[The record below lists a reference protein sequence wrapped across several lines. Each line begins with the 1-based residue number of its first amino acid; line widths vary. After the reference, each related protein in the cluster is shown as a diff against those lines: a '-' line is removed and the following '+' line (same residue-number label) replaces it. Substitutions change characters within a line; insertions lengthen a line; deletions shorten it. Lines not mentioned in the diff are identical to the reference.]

1 MRVTRLFNNTL
12 KEDPAEAEIVSHSLL
27 IRSGM
32 IRRLASGVFTYMPLG
47 WKVLNKIAG
56 IIRDEM
62 NGSGCQ
68 ELMMPILQPKELWE
82 QSGRWYVYG
91 KELVRLKDR
100 HDREYCLSPTHEEVI
115 TTVVR
120 NEVRSY
126 KDLPLNLYQI
136 QNKYRDEVRPRFGLI
151 RSREFLMKD
160 GYSFNKDDAS
170 LHETYQEMYDAYS
183 RIFNRCG
190 LNYRAVEAD
199 SGAIGGSSSHEFM
212 VLADTGEAAIAY
224 CGSCSYAANLEM
236 ATHAPRTYGD
246 AADGVE
252 SPLLKVHTPDR
263 RSIEE
268 VTEFLGLP
276 PEAMIKTL
284 VYKAVFKDSEK
295 LVCVALRGNREV
307 NEIKLKNAAGAIDIA
322 LADGEDVLA
331 AAGAPI
337 GFLGPVGLKGLD
349 LYVDE
354 EVLSLRNGATGAL
367 EADYHFTGVNPLRDF
382 PEGYASGDFHNVDE
396 EDRCPKCGG
405 SLQFKRGTEVGQV
418 FKLGTKYSEKM
429 DCRYLDENGREQLV
443 TMGCY
448 GIGVGRTMAASVEQ
462 NHDERGIIWP
472 MAIAP
477 YQVVLIPVNMKN
489 EELASIAEE
498 LYGKLLAEGV
508 EVVLD
513 DTPERAGVKFANAD
527 LIGWP
532 LKVVLGNRTVEDRTV
547 ELKVR
552 ETGEEAVLPIDDA
565 VEAIKAKIRELL

>member
-1 MRVTRLFNNTL
+1 MRVSQLFNKTL
-12 KEDPAEAEIVSHSLL
+12 KEDPAEAEVVSHSLL

-47 WKVLNKIAG
+47 WRVLNKISN
-56 IIRDEM
+56 IIREEM
-62 NGSGCQ
+62 NQSGCQ
-68 ELMMPILQPKELWE
+68 ELMMPIIQPKELWE

-115 TTVVR
+115 TTVVK
-120 NEVRSY
+120 NEIRSY

-170 LHETYQEMYDAYS
+170 LEQTYREMYDAYS

-212 VLADTGEAAIAY
+212 VLADTGEAAIVY
-224 CGSCSYAANLEM
+224 CDSCDYAANLEM
-236 ATHAPRTYGD
+236 ATHRKRDYDNGT
-246 AADGVE
+246 E
-252 SPLLKVHTPDR
+252 SRMEKVHTPGMK
-263 RSIEE
+263 SIEE
-268 VTEFLGLP
+268 VSSFLGI
-276 PEAMIKTL
+276 EADSMIKTL
-284 VYKAVFKDSEK
+284 IYKAVFKESEK

-307 NEIKLKNAAGAIDIA
+307 NEIKLLNAVGAIDIA
-322 LADGEDVLA
+322 LAEGDEVLKA
-331 AAGAPI
+331 TGTPI
-337 GFLGPVGLKGLD
+337 GFLGPVGLKGID

-354 EVLSLRNGATGAL
+354 EVLDLEDGVTGAMI
-367 EADYHFTGVNPLRDF
+367 EDYHLTGVKPIRDF
-382 PEGYASGDFHNVDE
+382 EKGYAAGDFHNVDE
-396 EDRCPKCGG
+396 LDRCPKCGG

-429 DCRYLDENGREQLV
+429 ECKFLDENGKERLV

-462 NHDERGIIWP
+462 NHDERGIYWP

-477 YQVVLIPVNMKN
+477 YQVVLIPVNTKN
-489 EELASIAEE
+489 QELVAIAEE
-498 LYGKLLAEGV
+498 LYARLLRDGV
-508 EVVLD
+508 EVILD
-513 DTPERAGVKFANAD
+513 DTNERAGVKFANAD
-527 LIGWP
+527 LIGYP
-532 LKVVLGNRTVEDRTV
+532 LKVVLGNKTVEEKTV
-547 ELKVR
+547 DFKVR
-552 ETGEEAVLPIDDA
+552 ATGEEFVLPLDEIADR
-565 VEAIKAKIRELL
+565 IKETIKELLR